1 MEMKG
6 TIVISRPV
14 DVVFDYVINLSN
26 DAQWRTG
33 VRESGWQSGEPV
45 GPGAIGYTC
54 VGNVK
59 VEWRVISYI
68 PGESVAWEYISGPL
82 KGRGGYR
89 LVPVD
94 RGTQFTMAADAE
106 PSGWLKLLGPV
117 FTWMVRRQNQRDVE
131 RLRDILESTPES

>member
-1 MEMKG
+1 MA
-6 TIVISRPV
+6 V
-14 DVVFDYVINLSN
+14 
-26 DAQWRTG
+26 WRTCRPRSDWIHLCKK
-33 VRESGWQSGEPV
+33 RE
-45 GPGAIGYTC
+45 
-54 VGNVK
+54 